1 MASEAVGCNLSDYS
15 ILSDGSFNLTKWRR
29 LQIEIRDPS
38 SNCYWLKFDLMGSI
52 RIVASVGY
60 LSTVQF
66 QLILVIKTQKV
77 VLLVCT
83 VIVTHYYLKTLLNR
97 FLLSN
102 LLLKRLYGHDTQE
115 NTKCHFY
122 CMYHLVKISIS
133 DISIL
138 MGFKAYVVCTLK
150 SRSTWYLSMTM
161 VAWCDDDDDDISS
174 SLMKV
179 NTRKWHDN

>member
-1 MASEAVGCNLSDYS
+1 MTSEAVGCNLSDYS
-15 ILSDGSFNLTKWRR
+15 ILSDGSFNLTKWWR

-38 SNCYWLKFDLMGSI
+38 SNCYWLKFDLMWSI

-83 VIVTHYYLKTLLNR
+83 VVMVTHYSLKTLLKR

-102 LLLKRLYGHDTQE
+102 LLLKILYGHDTQE
-115 NTKCHFY
+115 NTKYHFY
-122 CMYHLVKISIS
+122 CMYHLVKLSIS
-133 DISIL
+133 GISIL

-161 VAWCDDDDDDISS
+161 VAWCDDDDISS